1 MLMPIERDAQGGENK
16 PAIFNGFGEVLNEVP
31 RDVQNLELWKTPNW
45 VWEGFKLIWVHIQY
59 HHI

>member
-31 RDVQNLELWKTPNW
+31 RDVQNLEL
-45 VWEGFKLIWVHIQY
+45 
-59 HHI
+59 